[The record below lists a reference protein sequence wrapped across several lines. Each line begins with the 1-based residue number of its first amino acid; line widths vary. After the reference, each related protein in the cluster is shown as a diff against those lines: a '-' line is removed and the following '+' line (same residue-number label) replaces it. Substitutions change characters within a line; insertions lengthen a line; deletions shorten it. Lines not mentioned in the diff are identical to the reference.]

1 MTPVPPAL
9 EKTARRACYEART
22 IVATR
27 PAIALPLARRRGRP
41 AIVGAATELVIES
54 YPRCG
59 STFAV
64 AALRTAQ
71 DRYVEI
77 AHHTHAPA
85 QVLEAVRRRI
95 PALVLVR
102 RPEDAVLSLLV
113 HSPYLTP
120 ASALR
125 GFVRFY
131 APLLPHR
138 GGFVVA
144 HFDTVV
150 SDFGR
155 VVDEVNERFGTAF
168 ARFQHTEDNVARV
181 LADIDRDFAEQ
192 VPDRDQLE
200 RMAARPS
207 ATRAALKEQLRAA
220 YRAPSLARLRR
231 RARVAYDAVEPR

>member
-1 MTPVPPAL
+1 M
-9 EKTARRACYEART
+9 KRAYYEART
-22 IVATR
+22 LVAAR
-27 PAIALPLARRRGRP
+27 PEIALPVARWRGRP
-41 AIVGAATELVIES
+41 AIVGDETELVIES
-54 YPRCG
+54 YPRSG

-64 AALRTAQ
+64 AALRAAQ

-85 QVLEAVRRRI
+85 QVIEAVRRRI

-131 APLLPHR
+131 TPLLRHR
-138 GGFVVA
+138 SGFVVA
-144 HFDTVV
+144 DFDTVV

-155 VVDEVNERFGTAF
+155 VVDALNDRFGTAY
-168 ARFQHTEDNVARV
+168 ARFQHTEASVARV

-192 VPDRDQLE
+192 VPDRDRLE

-207 ATRAALKEQLRAA
+207 ATRAARKEQLRAG
-220 YRAPSLARLRR
+220 YRAPSLGRLRR
-231 RARVAYDAVEPR
+231 RAEAAYDAVEPR